1 MACLPKKNFQIYLT
15 NEEKNEKKRKKKKHQ
30 RNKVYDT
37 NAKLI

>member
-1 MACLPKKNFQIYLT
+1 MACLPTKNFQIYLT